1 MIRHGGGDGA
11 ACEDALCRSSLLDGE
26 YLNSKTEARW
36 QAWQARA
43 ALPGPVVVG
52 GRTTEILGPY
62 RHGWLEGREDAL
74 RCIAAY
80 DHDSADADARI
91 WDGDAPGPVEIALDT
106 LHDEVSGIKI
116 PMGEDPALPLPSVED
131 VARVIAD
138 AALYGHGRGNIEEAR
153 TSARAV
159 LALFPPA
166 PQEGRE
172 DDNAKA
178 VSILRV
184 GCEQIDGLPI
194 AQQSCPEDMAMW
206 ATTYIERLKASPALP
221 APSVEEVAKV
231 LCHADNGRDFD
242 RITGTLQRVRL
253 TQARAVLALF
263 PAAPQAEREFFEAA
277 KESERLLRKH
287 PHGMDRHEADLTR
300 AATYDAMQEAAD
312 ATP

>member
-1 MIRHGGGDGA
+1 MTDPSEREVFEAWGRSMIRHGGGDGA

-159 LALFPPA
+159 LALFP
-166 PQEGRE
+166 
-172 DDNAKA
+172 
-178 VSILRV
+178 
-184 GCEQIDGLPI
+184 
-194 AQQSCPEDMAMW
+194 
-206 ATTYIERLKASPALP
+206 
-221 APSVEEVAKV
+221 
-231 LCHADNGRDFD
+231 
-242 RITGTLQRVRL
+242 
-253 TQARAVLALF
+253 
-263 PAAPQAEREFFEAA
+263 AAPQAEREFFEAA